1 MAEDKQPLVPYDA
14 LRRMRSLVD
23 RDATE
28 ELKQLLDDHGV
39 DAKDSDGRTAL
50 MHASFFGKEE
60 LLEELIKRGADV
72 NHQDKIGYSAL
83 HHCSLEK
90 QTGTAQILLNNFAD
104 PNLLD
109 EHENGPLWVALMNS
123 KGDFRLVRQL
133 IEHGADPEIENLY
146 ERTAE
151 DLAETLYKKELDEL
165 LEEDEDEE

>member
-1 MAEDKQPLVPYDA
+1 MATPKQPLVPFDA
-14 LRRMRSLVD
+14 LRRMRNLVD

-28 ELKQLLDDHGV
+28 ELMTLLADHGV
-39 DAKDSDGRTAL
+39 DAKDADGRTAL

-60 LLEELIKRGADV
+60 LLQKLIDDGADT

-83 HHCSLEK
+83 HHCSLEM

-123 KGDFRLVRQL
+123 KGNFKLVRQL
-133 IEHGADPEIENLY
+133 IEHGADPEVENLY

-165 LEEDEDEE
+165 LEEEEE

>member
-1 MAEDKQPLVPYDA
+1 MAEDKQPLVPFDA

-28 ELKQLLDDHGV
+28 ELTKLLDDHGV

-50 MHASFFGKEE
+50 MHAAFFGKEE
-60 LLEELIKRGADV
+60 LMADLIKRGADT

-90 QTGTAQILLNNFAD
+90 QTGTALLLLNNFAD

-123 KGDFRLVRQL
+123 KGDFKLVRL
-133 IEHGADPEIENLY
+133 LMEHGADPEIENLY

-151 DLAETLYKKELDEL
+151 DLAETLYKKDLDEL
-165 LEEDEDEE
+165 LEEEEEE

>member
-1 MAEDKQPLVPYDA
+1 MAKDKQPLVPYDA

-28 ELKQLLDDHGV
+28 ELMTLLEDHGV
-39 DAKDSDGRTAL
+39 DAKDADGRTAL

-60 LLEELIKRGADV
+60 LLADLIERGADV

-90 QTGTAQILLNNFAD
+90 QTGTALLLLNNHAD
-104 PNLLD
+104 PNLMD

-123 KGDFRLVRQL
+123 KGDFKMVRLLV
-133 IEHGADPEIENLY
+133 EHGADPEIENLY
-146 ERTAE
+146 ERTPY

-165 LEEDEDEE
+165 LEEE

>member
-1 MAEDKQPLVPYDA
+1 MATPKQPLVPFDA
-14 LRRMRSLVD
+14 LRRLRSLVD
-23 RDATE
+23 REAYD
-28 ELKQLLDDHGV
+28 ELQKLLDDHGV

-50 MHASFFGKEE
+50 MHASFFGKDE
-60 LLEELIKRGADV
+60 LLADLIKKGADT

-83 HHCSLEK
+83 HHCSLEMR
-90 QTGTAQILLNNFAD
+90 TGCAQILLNNHAD

-123 KGDFRLVRQL
+123 KGNFKLVKL
-133 IEHGADPEIENLY
+133 LMEHGADPEIENLY

-165 LEEDEDEE
+165 LEDEEEE

>member
-1 MAEDKQPLVPYDA
+1 MATPKQPLVPFDA

-28 ELKQLLDDHGV
+28 ELKKMLEDHGI

-60 LLEELIKRGADV
+60 LLQYLIDKGADT

-83 HHCSLEK
+83 HHCGLER
-90 QTGTAQILLNNFAD
+90 QTGTAQILLNNHAD

-123 KGDFRLVRQL
+123 KGDFKLVRLL
-133 IEHGADPEIENLY
+133 IEHGSDPEIENLY

-165 LEEDEDEE
+165 LEEEEEE